1 MSVGPHSVQGPRCAG
16 VWQMCRPLPRCPSGC
31 RRGESG
37 REDHEVWFRLLRN
50 VLSAVKTRAS
60 YMSSLTR
67 PAVGRSH
74 LISTSNHFVWQLD
87 SEDCFGT

>member
-1 MSVGPHSVQGPRCAG
+1 MSAGPHSVQGPRCAG
-16 VWQMCRPLPRCPSGC
+16 VWQMCRPLRAVLVDAV
-31 RRGESG
+31 GESG
-37 REDHEVWFRLLRN
+37 REGHEVWFRLLRN

-74 LISTSNHFVWQLD
+74 LISTSSHFVWQLD